1 MARAG
6 RRREAIEGYLFLAP
20 ALLIIG
26 AFHVWPAVYVL
37 YMSLFRWDIIQGAFL
52 GLRNYER
59 LLQDGD
65 FVRSLALTGV
75 YVLGTVPLE
84 MAVGLALALLLHQ
97 RLQFRGFFRL
107 LYFLPYVTSQV
118 AVALVWGWVFNP
130 SYGAA
135 NGALAFLG
143 QPPRRWLLD
152 PDGIFAAGLPPS
164 LALAAILLV
173 TIWYYLGFHAV
184 VFLSGLTAIPEEL
197 LDAARI
203 DGAGGYR
210 LFRHIIFPLLSPT
223 TYFLLLVATIGAMT
237 SFNLIYVMGGG
248 GQAFGCAGNPLG
260 TTQVAALF
268 VFDRFWCQ
276 TQLGYASAAA
286 FFLGLVVLA
295 VSAINGRFFA
305 RRVAYVG

>member
-1 MARAG
+1 MRAE
-6 RRREAIEGYLFLAP
+6 RWREAGAGYLFLAP

-37 YMSLFRWDIIQGAFL
+37 YMSLFRWEIVQGAFI
-52 GLRNYER
+52 GLRNYEH
-59 LLQDGD
+59 LLSDPD
-65 FVRSLALTGV
+65 FLRSLGLTLV
-75 YVLGTVPLE
+75 FVVGTVPVE
-84 MAVGLALALLLHQ
+84 MAIGLALAIVLHQ
-97 RLQFRGFFRL
+97 RLRLRGLFRL

-135 NGALAFLG
+135 NGLLTALG
-143 QPPRRWLLD
+143 QPARTWLLESGGVIS
-152 PDGIFAAGLPPS
+152 PGAPPS
-164 LALAAILLV
+164 LALTAIMLV

-197 LDAARI
+197 VDAARI
-203 DGAGGYR
+203 DGAGGWR
-210 LFRHIIFPLLSPT
+210 MFRHVTFPLLSPT

-237 SFNLIYVMGGG
+237 SFNLVYVLSGG
-248 GQAFGCAGNPLG
+248 GQAFGCGGNPLG
-260 TTQVAALF
+260 TTRVAALF

-286 FFLGLVVLA
+286 FALGLVVLA
-295 VSAINGRFFA
+295 ISLINGRLFS
-305 RRVAYVG
+305 RRVVYAG